1 MKANTPSLII
11 YILAAVAALIF
22 SLMDHNLLSI
32 YSKGIVASSAFIY
45 YFITNN
51 YQIKITKVIIFILS
65 FIGEII
71 VLLESKNA
79 IVIMIFCFL
88 SVYSILLKNI
98 INDFLK
104 LKIDKNDFTNILVS
118 TILIILLIVMVLSLK
133 LEKVDFSF
141 SIFVVYAIVL
151 ALLSVLSIISYIKQN
166 TPVFL
171 NLVLMACCFLI
182 SDIFYVL
189 NYFYLSLSALHTTA
203 VLTQVLS
210 YYFMVRYFLERDKLT
225 SIKQ

>member
-104 LKIDKNDFTNILVS
+104 LKIDKKDFTNILVS
-118 TILIILLIVMVLSLK
+118 TILIILLIFMVLSLK
-133 LEKVDFSF
+133 LEKIDFSF

-166 TPVFL
+166 SPVFL
-171 NLVLMACCFLI
+171 YLVLMACCFLI

-189 NYFYLSLSALHTTA
+189 NNFYLSLSALHATA